1 MELKV
6 TKYEIRED
14 GIATVW
20 LHRPGRGNSWTNR
33 MNAEYRWIM
42 SILDANP
49 EVRVV
54 VVTGTGKQFCVGAD
68 TKALDFYT
76 ESEEVYSETVKNAE
90 YALPGYGVNPQFDH
104 DLVWHWGLRVPVI
117 AAING
122 ACAGI
127 AVAIANFCDLRYA
140 AAGAKFTTATPR
152 LGLPAEYGLSWTLP
166 RIVGV
171 TNAAEILFTGKIT
184 TSEEMYRMGFLNGV
198 FPRGEEFL
206 DKVYEVAK
214 YIATQVSPTAA
225 TITKRQLYSE
235 LLRNDV
241 GASIE
246 DSKGYIGALMHKP
259 DFTEGVTAMA
269 ERREPRFG
277 PREDL
282 PPLEQ
287 ILEEEKAQLTK
298 GNPKSSKLENNRWGR
313 ETSEKL
319 VKGRKLRVYSKR
331 PRTVAEFL
339 IDARRWSERT
349 HAIQGDVRLTFAEH
363 EKAVA
368 RVANWMKSHG
378 IKEGTRVAMLARNR
392 LECSIA
398 FWASHCLGA
407 VVVLGN
413 PWWSE
418 AEVDRALEFST
429 PKMVLCDK
437 ETIKLLPEGM
447 TGTLV
452 EDLTDLLL
460 GNEAPPLPQAKVDED
475 APALIAFTSGTTGS
489 AKGVILSQ
497 RSIVNNIQNMLVAQ
511 KRLPNEIDPNRPQR
525 VTLLTLPLFHGAGIQ
540 VLTASLL
547 TGAKLV
553 YQAGRFNAEEV
564 MRLIEKEKITTWGAV
579 PTMVLRVMNHPDFTK
594 QDLSSL
600 TSIQVGGSAAD
611 ADFRQKVNEAF
622 LSLKSGGGSGSLYG
636 LQEGGG
642 LLAMGSSKQLE
653 DRPGCVGK
661 LLPVVDVKILDPD
674 EEGNGEILVQTPG
687 MMSGYL
693 GNEESP
699 IDEEGFLHT
708 GDVGHVSE
716 DGYLYLSGRKKE
728 IIIRG
733 GENISSVHVEQAL
746 ISHPAVAEV
755 TVIGLPHEVMGEEV
769 GAVIVTRLDAKVTI
783 DELLNHAK
791 SSLGRFQLPTK
802 WWISRSPLPTN
813 AMGKVVRKEVQR
825 LWIEQGGQNIVEF
838 DEASSNRS

>member
-6 TKYEIRED
+6 TKFELRED

-42 SILDANP
+42 STLDANP
-49 EVRVV
+49 EVRAV
-54 VVTGTGKQFCVGAD
+54 VVTGTGNQFCVGAD

-76 ESEEVYSETVKNAE
+76 ETDEVYKETVKNAE
-90 YALPGYGVNPQFDH
+90 YALPGYGVNPQFDN

-140 AAGAKFTTATPR
+140 ASGAKFTTATPR
-152 LGLPAEYGLSWTLP
+152 LGLPAEYGLAWTLP
-166 RIVGV
+166 RMVGV
-171 TNAAEILFTGKIT
+171 TNAAEILFTGKIF
-184 TSEEMYRMGFLNGV
+184 TSEEMFRIGFLNGV
-198 FPRGEEFL
+198 FPAGDEFL

-214 YIATQVSPTAA
+214 YIATKVSPTAA
-225 TITKRQLYSE
+225 TVTKRQLYSD
-235 LLRNDV
+235 LLRQEV
-241 GASIE
+241 GTSIE
-246 DSKGYIGALMHKP
+246 DSKGYIGALMRKP
-259 DFTEGVTAMA
+259 DFTEGVAAMA
-269 ERREPRFG
+269 EKRQPRFG
-277 PREDL
+277 PREEL

-287 ILEEEKAQLTK
+287 ILEDEKAQLSK
-298 GNPKSSKLENNRWGR
+298 VDPASSKWENNRWSR
-313 ETSEKL
+313 ETTEEL
-319 VKGRKLRVYSKR
+319 VNGRKLRVYAKR

-339 IDARRWSERT
+339 VDARRWSDRT
-349 HAIQGDVRLTFAEH
+349 HVIQGDVRLTFADH

-368 RVANWMKSHG
+368 RVANWMGKFG
-378 IKEGTRVAMLARNR
+378 IKEGSRVAMLARNR

-418 AEVDRALEFST
+418 AEVHRALELSN
-429 PKMVLCDK
+429 PEMVLCDK
-437 ETIKLLPEGM
+437 ETVKLLPNGM
-447 TGTLV
+447 IGILV
-452 EDLTDLLL
+452 EDLTDLLE
-460 GNEAPPLPQAKVDED
+460 GTDAPPLPQPMVDED
-475 APALIAFTSGTTGS
+475 APALVAFTSGTTGS

-511 KRLPNEIDPNRPQR
+511 NRLPSEMDPSRSQR

-553 YQAGRFNAEEV
+553 YQAGRFNVTEV
-564 MRLIEKEKITTWGAV
+564 MSLIEKEKITTWGAV
-579 PTMVLRVMNHPDFTK
+579 PTMVIRLMNHQDFTNY
-594 QDLSSL
+594 DLTSL

-611 ADFRQKVNEAF
+611 ADFRRQVNEAF
-622 LSLKSGGGSGSLYG
+622 PSLKSGGTGSLYG

-642 LLAMGSSKQLE
+642 LLAMASSKELK
-653 DRPGCVGK
+653 DRHGCVGK

-699 IDEEGFLHT
+699 IDEDGLLHS

-733 GENISSVHVEQAL
+733 GENISSAQVEQVLMSYA
-746 ISHPAVAEV
+746 PVAEV
-755 TVIGLPHEVMGEEV
+755 SVVGLPHKEMGEEV
-769 GAVIVTRLDAKVTI
+769 GAVIVLRWDAKATI
-783 DELLNHAK
+783 DELLEHAK
-791 SSLGRFQLPTK
+791 DNLGRFQLPTK
-802 WWISRSPLPTN
+802 WWIRRTPLPTN
-813 AMGKVVRKEVQR
+813 AMGKVVRKEIQK
-825 LWIEQGGQNIVEF
+825 LWLEQGGENIVEL
-838 DEASSNRS
+838 EEVGSNRN

>member
-42 SILDANP
+42 STLDADP
-49 EVRVV
+49 KVRVV

-68 TKALDFYT
+68 TKALDYYT
-76 ESEEVYSETVKNAE
+76 ETDEVYSETVKNAE

-140 AAGAKFTTATPR
+140 ASGAKFTTATPR
-152 LGLPAEYGLSWTLP
+152 LGLPAEYGLAWTLP
-166 RIVGV
+166 RMVGI
-171 TNAAEILFTGKIT
+171 TNAAEILFTGKIF
-184 TSEEMYRMGFLNGV
+184 TSEEMFRMGFLNGV
-198 FPRGEEFL
+198 FPAGKEFL
-206 DKVYEVAK
+206 NKVYEVAEYMGTK
-214 YIATQVSPTAA
+214 VSPTAA
-225 TITKRQLYSE
+225 TVTKRQLYAE

-241 GASIE
+241 GASVE
-246 DSKGYIGALMHKP
+246 DSKGYIGALMRKP
-259 DFTEGVTAMA
+259 DFAEGVAAMA
-269 ERREPRFG
+269 DKRQPQFG
-277 PREDL
+277 PREEI
-282 PPLEQ
+282 PSLEQ
-287 ILEEEKAQLTK
+287 ILEEEKSILQFD
-298 GNPKSSKLENNRWGR
+298 NCESSEIEGNRWSR
-313 ETSEKL
+313 ETVEEF
-319 VKGRKLRVYSKR
+319 VKGRKLRVYAQR

-349 HAIQGDVRLTFAEH
+349 HAIQGDVRLSFAEH

-368 RVANWMKSHG
+368 RVANWMKKRG
-378 IKEGTRVAMLARNR
+378 INAGMHVAILARNR

-407 VVVLGN
+407 VVVLCN

-418 AEVDRALEFST
+418 AEVEKALELSK
-429 PKMVLCDK
+429 PDMVLCDK
-437 ETIKLLPEGM
+437 ETVKLLPNGII
-447 TGTLV
+447 GTYV
-452 EDLTDLLL
+452 EDLTDKLE
-460 GNEAPPLPQAKVDED
+460 GNEAPPLPQPNIDED
-475 APALIAFTSGTTGS
+475 APAVVAFTSGTTGS

-511 KRLPNEIDPNRPQR
+511 NRLPSEIDPSRSQR

-564 MRLIEKEKITTWGAV
+564 MSLIEKEKITTWGAV
-579 PTMVLRVMNHPDFTK
+579 PTMVIRVMNHPNFADY
-594 QDLSSL
+594 DLTSL
-600 TSIQVGGSAAD
+600 TSIQIGGSAAD
-611 ADFRQKVNEAF
+611 ADFRLQVNAAF
-622 LSLKSGGGSGSLYG
+622 PSLKSGGAGSLYG

-642 LLAMGSSKQLE
+642 LLAMASSKELK

-661 LLPVVDVKILDPD
+661 LLPVVDVKILNPD
-674 EEGNGEILVQTPG
+674 EEGNGEILVQSPG

-693 GNEESP
+693 GNQESP
-699 IDEEGFLHT
+699 IDEDGLLHT
-708 GDVGHVSE
+708 GDVGRVCE
-716 DGYLYLSGRKKE
+716 DGFLYLSGRKKE

-733 GENISSVHVEQAL
+733 GENISIIHVEEAL
-746 ISHPAVAEV
+746 MSHPAVAEV
-755 TVIGLPHEVMGEEV
+755 SVVGLPHKEMGEEV
-769 GAVIVTRLDAKVTI
+769 GAVIVPRWNAKVTI
-783 DELLNHAK
+783 DELLEHARAN
-791 SSLGRFQLPTK
+791 LGRFELPTK
-802 WWISRSPLPTN
+802 WWIRRSPLPTN
-813 AMGKVVRKEVQR
+813 AMSKVVRKEIQK
-825 LWIEQGGQNIVEF
+825 LWLEYGGNNIVEL
-838 DEASSNRS
+838 DEVGSNRN